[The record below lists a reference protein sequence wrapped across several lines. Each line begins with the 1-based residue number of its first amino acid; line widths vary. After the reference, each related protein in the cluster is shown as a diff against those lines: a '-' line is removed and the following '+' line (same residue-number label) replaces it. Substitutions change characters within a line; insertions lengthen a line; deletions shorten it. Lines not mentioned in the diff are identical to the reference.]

1 LINLSAYQL
10 IADFCIIIFKSK
22 NMTTAN
28 NNQTPKWITIYL
40 WVTTAMATMFSLLAY
55 FKPEI
60 QFGTWETLKA
70 TGALSLAGPLGLY
83 LSRNLATVAVGVF
96 ALTNKSVSA
105 IKTLLILRVVT
116 DGLDF
121 AHNAIAGNMQGGA
134 FAAVMCAIE
143 IFALVKINSA
153 KKD

>member
-1 LINLSAYQL
+1 
-10 IADFCIIIFKSK
+10 
-22 NMTTAN
+22 MTTVTT
-28 NNQTPKWITIYL
+28 NQTPKWITIYL

-60 QFGTWETLKA
+60 QFGTWEALAT

-83 LSRNLATVAVGVF
+83 LSRNLATVAVGIF
-96 ALTNKSVSA
+96 ALTSKSVSA
-105 IKTLLILRVVT
+105 VKALLVLRVVT

-134 FAAVMCAIE
+134 FAAVMFAIE
-143 IFALVKINSA
+143 VFALIKINSA
-153 KKD
+153 KQE

>member
-1 LINLSAYQL
+1 
-10 IADFCIIIFKSK
+10 
-22 NMTTAN
+22 MTTVTT
-28 NNQTPKWITIYL
+28 NQTPKWITIYL

-60 QFGTWETLKA
+60 QFGTWEAIAT

-83 LSRNLATVAVGVF
+83 LSRNLATVAVGIF
-96 ALTNKSVSA
+96 ALTSKSVSA
-105 IKTLLILRVVT
+105 VKALLVLRVVT

-134 FAAVMCAIE
+134 FAAVMFAIE
-143 IFALVKINSA
+143 VFALIKINSA
-153 KKD
+153 KQE

>member
-1 LINLSAYQL
+1 
-10 IADFCIIIFKSK
+10 
-22 NMTTAN
+22 MTTEN
-28 NNQTPKWITIYL
+28 NTQTPKWITIYL

-60 QFGTWETLKA
+60 QFGTWETLSA

-83 LSRNLATVAVGVF
+83 LSRNLATVVVGVF

-105 IKTLLILRVVT
+105 IKVLLILRVVT

-121 AHNAIAGNMQGGA
+121 AHNTIAGNMPGGA
-134 FAAVMCAIE
+134 FAAIMFAIE
-143 IFALVKINSA
+143 VLAFIKLSKSSSTTNN
-153 KKD
+153 

>member
-1 LINLSAYQL
+1 
-10 IADFCIIIFKSK
+10 
-22 NMTTAN
+22 MTTVTT
-28 NNQTPKWITIYL
+28 NQTPKWITIYL

-60 QFGTWETLKA
+60 QFGTWEALAT

-83 LSRNLATVAVGVF
+83 LSRNLATVAVGIF
-96 ALTNKSVSA
+96 ALTSKSVSA
-105 IKTLLILRVVT
+105 VKALLVLRVVT

-134 FAAVMCAIE
+134 FAAVMFAIE
-143 IFALVKINSA
+143 VFALIKINSA
-153 KKD
+153 KRE